1 MVASNGYHMAY
12 VTLPAHIIEPDALPI
27 GLYPEVE
34 GLFLLFKEGKVSI
47 SRSVGNPPRPLKLE
61 TQAFTLWFHN
71 WPSFASNWRGA
82 LFGAIAN
89 PHGVENV
96 DIDVSV
102 ASFLKALPRSLRA
115 APSVILS
122 ARTGQFVVEWKGDTR
137 RENVVEG
144 AVVAEG
150 SVRAEFNTKYIRSTV
165 QRLKRVWG
173 PKTRLKVRLRHVEP
187 PLHMTTS
194 KDEIEWDYVLMPIVP
209 TNR

>member
-150 SVRAEFNTKYIRSTV
+150 SVRAEFNSFN
-165 QRLKRVWG
+165 
-173 PKTRLKVRLRHVEP
+173 P
-187 PLHMTTS
+187 S
-194 KDEIEWDYVLMPIVP
+194 
-209 TNR
+209 